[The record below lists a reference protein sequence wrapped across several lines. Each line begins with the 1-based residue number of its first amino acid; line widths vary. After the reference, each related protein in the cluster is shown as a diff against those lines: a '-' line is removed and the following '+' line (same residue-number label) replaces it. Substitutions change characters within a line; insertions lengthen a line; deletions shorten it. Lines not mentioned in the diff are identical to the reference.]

1 MKMPNMGNS
10 ILYFRH
16 SSVPGVNSFKMVG
29 VNCGLIPDRPSEP
42 ARNSLNYLANAVAS
56 VVDARAIPPSIRMLY

>member
-1 MKMPNMGNS
+1 MHKMIKKPNMGNPFV
-10 ILYFRH
+10 YFRH

-42 ARNSLNYLANAVAS
+42 ARKEFRN
-56 VVDARAIPPSIRMLY
+56 